1 MSSLPSLFIAEF
13 FCKNIFS
20 LKKNIFILLES
31 NMHKQTPAVFWDLI
45 CPTSIVGENFFLFK
59 NYSGLATKS
68 LFLRL
73 GIWYSRSTLNFLK
86 SFILIKNFPF
96 FWFSSAGIF
105 FSSIISLF
113 FHFWIVNTFTNFVV
127 LKVNNIFLKE
137 THVLK
142 ENAITF
148 NSFYFKFF
156 ILNFVNRNFW
166 FSRLS
171 FINSSKYS
179 KLGYTQLKKER
190 MTFLQLTTT

>member
-1 MSSLPSLFIAEF
+1 
-13 FCKNIFS
+13 
-20 LKKNIFILLES
+20 
-31 NMHKQTPAVFWDLI
+31 
-45 CPTSIVGENFFLFK
+45 
-59 NYSGLATKS
+59 LAAKS

-73 GIWYSRSTLNFLK
+73 GVWYSWSNFNFLK

-96 FWFSSAGIF
+96 FWFLSFGTF
-105 FSSIISLF
+105 FPSIISLF
-113 FHFWIVNTFTNFVV
+113 FHFWIVNTFNNFVT
-127 LKVNNIFLKE
+127 LKVNNIFLKG
-137 THVLK
+137 TLILK
-142 ENAITF
+142 ENVVTF

-190 MTFLQLTTT
+190 MTFLQLTTTQYVTT